1 MGYGRKH
8 PDSRLPQ
15 NPALFQA
22 ERRSSEDR
30 RSSFDYSGALPA
42 NLRRVEIVTSN
53 PSWDLF

>member
-15 NPALFQA
+15 DPGLSGGTKIIRRPAKLV
-22 ERRSSEDR
+22 
-30 RSSFDYSGALPA
+30 DYSGALPA

-53 PSWDLF
+53 PSWDPF